1 MSPRTTSALTSA
13 AAEQAW
19 PLPAR
24 QFAARQVPASLRLA
38 QPDENLPGGSRAV
51 RPLDVAE
58 CALCGF
64 THPLGLLVPDG
75 GPACDNVRWY
85 CKDARACTERWTAA
99 LAEPARS
106 EPAHSE
112 AANAEAANAEAA
124 HTGAQPGVTA
134 GQAGGRLDDLHPL
147 SAAS

>member
-1 MSPRTTSALTSA
+1 MSPRTTSALTPPA
-13 AAEQAW
+13 AGQSW

-38 QPDENLPGGSRAV
+38 QPEESLPGGSGSAEGRAV

-75 GPACDNVRWY
+75 GPACDDLRWY
-85 CKDARACTERWTAA
+85 CKDARSCTERWTTA
-99 LAEPARS
+99 LAD
-106 EPAHSE
+106 
-112 AANAEAANAEAA
+112 AASSGAA
-124 HTGAQPGVTA
+124 HPDAQPAADA
-134 GQAGGRLDDLHPL
+134 GQVDGKLDAIHPL

>member
-1 MSPRTTSALTSA
+1 MSPRTTSALTPPA
-13 AAEQAW
+13 AGQSW

-38 QPDENLPGGSRAV
+38 QPEESLPGGSRAV

-75 GPACDNVRWY
+75 GPACDDLRWY
-85 CKDARACTERWTAA
+85 CKDARSCTERWTTA
-99 LAEPARS
+99 LADAASAGTARP
-106 EPAHSE
+106 E
-112 AANAEAANAEAA
+112 
-124 HTGAQPGVTA
+124 AQPAADA
-134 GQAGGRLDDLHPL
+134 GPGDGKLDGIHPL